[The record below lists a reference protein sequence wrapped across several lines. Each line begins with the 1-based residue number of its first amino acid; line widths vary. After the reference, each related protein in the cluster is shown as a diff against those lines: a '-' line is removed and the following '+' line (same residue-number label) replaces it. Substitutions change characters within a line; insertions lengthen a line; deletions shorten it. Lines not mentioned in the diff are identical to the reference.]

1 MGKLFVGGISYA
13 TDEASL
19 RKHFEHYGEVLD
31 AVVLNDRSTGKPRG
45 FGFIHFA
52 DPQLAM
58 QVACG
63 ALPTGGRVVGAMR
76 L

>member
-1 MGKLFVGGISYA
+1 MGGISYA

-19 RKHFEHYGEVLD
+19 RKHFEAYGEVLD
-31 AVVLNDRSTGKPRG
+31 SVVLSDRSTGKPRG

-58 QVACG
+58 SVACG
-63 ALPTGGRVVGAMR
+63 ARPRNGE
-76 L
+76 